1 MTPAWAEAIARAHP
15 RVAIG
20 ARRPWPIRP
29 RALVVIGGAGA
40 GKTTAVDAV
49 RAAALPGV
57 VVPLR
62 RVTRPA
68 RAGDHPAEAIVV
80 APAAMAADVAAGVVA
95 PSWWRRLDGD
105 RRERYGFVASA
116 APLAV
121 YSANNAIVD
130 PACALAPPD
139 ALAAAVVVAIAASPA
154 VRAARLAARSPDL
167 AAAER
172 AARLAEPTPAAHV
185 VIDGDGDDPTAVG
198 AALVAVARALRGL
211 SVDAAEAP

>member
-15 RVAIG
+15 LLAIG
-20 ARRPWPIRP
+20 ARQPWPARP

-49 RAAALPGV
+49 RAAAVPGV

-62 RVTRPA
+62 RVTRPP
-68 RAGDHPAEAIVV
+68 RAGDHPAEAIVC
-80 APAAMAADVAAGVVA
+80 AAEAMAADVAAGVVA

-130 PACALAPPD
+130 PGCALAPPD
-139 ALAAAVVVAIAASPA
+139 ALAAAIVVAIAAPAA

-172 AARLAEPTPAAHV
+172 AARLAESTPAAHL
-185 VIDGDGDDPTAVG
+185 VIDGGGDDPAAVG
-198 AALVAVARALRGL
+198 AALVAVVRVLARA
-211 SVDAAEAP
+211 AAAAAAP

>member
-1 MTPAWAEAIARAHP
+1 MTPAWAAAIVGAHP
-15 RVAIG
+15 LVAIG
-20 ARRPWPIRP
+20 SRAPWPTRP

-68 RAGDHPAEAIVV
+68 RAGDHPAEAIGC
-80 APAAMAADVAAGVVA
+80 APAALAADVAAGRVA

-105 RRERYGFVASA
+105 RRERYGFVATA

-121 YSANNAIVD
+121 YSANNAILD
-130 PACALAPPD
+130 AGCELTPAD
-139 ALAAAVVVAIAASPA
+139 ALVAAVVVAIAAPLA

-167 AAAER
+167 APGER
-172 AARLAEPTPAAHV
+172 AARLAEATPAAHL
-185 VIDGDGDDPTAVG
+185 VIDAGGDDPAPVG
-198 AALVAVARALRGL
+198 RALVALARALA
-211 SVDAAEAP
+211 DAAP

>member
-15 RVAIG
+15 LLTIG
-20 ARRPWPIRP
+20 ARAPWPARP

-49 RAAALPGV
+49 RAAAVAGV

-68 RAGDHPAEAIVV
+68 RAGDHPAEAIVC
-80 APAAMAADVAAGVVA
+80 AAAAMAADVAAGRVA

-105 RRERYGFVASA
+105 RRERYGFVAIA

-130 PACALAPPD
+130 PGSELAPPD
-139 ALAAAVVVAIAASPA
+139 ALAAAVVLAIAAPAA

-172 AARLAEPTPAAHV
+172 SARLAEPTPAAHL
-185 VIDGDGDDPTAVG
+185 VIDGGGDDPAPVG
-198 AALVAVARALRGL
+198 AALVAVARALA
-211 SVDAAEAP
+211 SAAAVAP